1 MIVMVKEI
9 NKYQKKSG
17 NSINKDFSGKP
28 YDRVGEFNSEYTRNK
43 KTAIRK
49 EDGTIV
55 EVSVKQGGKGE
66 TIYDQKMADI
76 LFNISSSK

>member
-1 MIVMVKEI
+1 MQ
-9 NKYQKKSG
+9 KYDKSSG
-17 NSINKDFSGKP
+17 RSLNSDASGKG

-49 EDGTIV
+49 ADGSIV

-66 TIYDQKMADI
+66 TIYDQNMADI
-76 LFNISSSK
+76 LFNISTSK